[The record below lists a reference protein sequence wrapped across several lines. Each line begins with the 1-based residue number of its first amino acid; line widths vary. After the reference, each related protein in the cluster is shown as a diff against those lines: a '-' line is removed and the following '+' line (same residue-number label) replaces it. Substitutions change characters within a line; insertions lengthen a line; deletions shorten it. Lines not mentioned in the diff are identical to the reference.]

1 MIKTLAIS
9 AVVLA
14 VAIVGGI
21 LHFAD
26 AEPVVTFVV
35 CGIALGGVAWTIGI
49 ATESVG
55 ARFGP
60 AVTGALQSTLGNLP
74 ELFIVL
80 FALSA
85 GELVVAQFSIL
96 GSLFANALLVL
107 GLAIA
112 AGSAKRADG
121 TMTFGKRLPNDTA
134 TLLLLAVFLI
144 SILGLSDQVG
154 DAASHHQYEIS
165 VVGAVCLLVVYG
177 AWLFGYLRSDQSSE
191 ASLSEPS
198 HAALPFKLAVVLLA
212 VSGVLAA
219 LVSDWFVDALDPA
232 VEALGISKAF
242 TGLVIVAIAGNAVE
256 NVVGVQLAW
265 KGQNDLAISVVK
277 NSVAQIACFL
287 WPVLVLASFF
297 FTNRLTFVVEP
308 VYLGALAL
316 TAIAAL
322 AGDRRRAGRP
332 LRGPCAGQPLRGARD
347 ARLVRVAIRA
357 RRDGGGRAPRRG
369 SARASPRVG
378 ACPARGPRS
387 ARGGAGRPGGPPPR
401 ACAAAGG
408 CGPRGARP
416 RSATARAG

>member
-14 VAIVGGI
+14 VAIVGGV
-21 LHFAD
+21 LHFTDAD
-26 AEPVVTFVV
+26 PVVTFVV
-35 CGIALGGVAWTIGI
+35 CGVALGGVAWTIGI

-55 ARFGP
+55 ARYGP

-112 AGSAKRADG
+112 TGSARQPDG
-121 TMTFGKRLPNDTA
+121 TMSFGARLPNDTA

-154 DAASHHQYEIS
+154 DSASHHQVEIS
-165 VVGAVCLLVVYG
+165 VVGAICLLIVYA
-177 AWLFGYLRSDQSSE
+177 AWLVGYLRSDKTSE
-191 ASLSEPS
+191 AALVEPK
-198 HAALPFKLAVVLLA
+198 HGALPFQTAIVLLA
-212 VSGVLAA
+212 VSGIAA
-219 LVSDWFVDALDPA
+219 AFVSDWFVHALDPA
-232 VEALGISKAF
+232 VEAIGISKAF

-256 NVVGVQLAW
+256 NVVAVQLAW

-287 WPVLVLASFF
+287 WPVLVILSLFF
-297 FTNRLTFVVEP
+297 AERLTFVVEP

-316 TAIAAL
+316 TAIAL
-322 AGDRRRAGRP
+322 WQVTGD
-332 LRGPCAGQPLRGARD
+332 
-347 ARLVRVAIRA
+347 
-357 RRDGGGRAPRRG
+357 GRAVLFEG
-369 SARASPRVG
+369 LALVSLYVVL
-378 ACPARGPRS
+378 
-387 ARGGAGRPGGPPPR
+387 
-401 ACAAAGG
+401 
-408 CGPRGARP
+408 
-416 RSATARAG
+416 ATLVWFE